1 MWHHVGNYC
10 AVLGLRSWTCAP
22 ARSLS
27 IVSARHL
34 HSALYSSYAQR
45 AGAPFV
51 ISCRFRRGP
60 QSTRQFGSQSQKHVR
75 SIIDAGAANTSKT
88 GLTSIPVS
96 TGPERAGNLV

>member
-45 AGAPFV
+45 AGAPFKGDLSSSV
-51 ISCRFRRGP
+51 ADFVAVLNPLVNSVLNH
-60 QSTRQFGSQSQKHVR
+60 K
-75 SIIDAGAANTSKT
+75 NTSD
-88 GLTSIPVS
+88 P
-96 TGPERAGNLV
+96 

>member
-34 HSALYSSYAQR
+34 HSAQCTVVTRSELGHLSSSVAD
-45 AGAPFV
+45 FV
-51 ISCRFRRGP
+51 AVLNPLVNSVLNH
-60 QSTRQFGSQSQKHVR
+60 K
-75 SIIDAGAANTSKT
+75 NTSD
-88 GLTSIPVS
+88 P
-96 TGPERAGNLV
+96 